1 MNRLINPF
9 RYIAGV
15 KSLILGLI
23 FILSSAF
30 LLYSG
35 GMIQDSYV
43 HIGFARV
50 ALWQVILAQLAW
62 WLIPAMLLYAGGLF
76 LSSSRIRIIDVLGTT
91 AFSQLLLIPM
101 IAPLLLPAVK
111 NGSMLVLESVMQGVA
126 PAMSDMM
133 PVMINGLWSTLLL
146 ILFYVWNYNAFATS
160 CNVRGWKAILYFIA
174 VQVIVTIAGTLL

>member
-50 ALWQVILAQLAW
+50 ALWQVILAHLAW
-62 WLIPAMLLYAGGLF
+62 WLIPAML
-76 LSSSRIRIIDVLGTT
+76 
-91 AFSQLLLIPM
+91 
-101 IAPLLLPAVK
+101 
-111 NGSMLVLESVMQGVA
+111 
-126 PAMSDMM
+126 
-133 PVMINGLWSTLLL
+133 
-146 ILFYVWNYNAFATS
+146 
-160 CNVRGWKAILYFIA
+160 
-174 VQVIVTIAGTLL
+174 